1 MRELTVQEMD
11 CVSGG
16 FTVISEPGWSID
28 ISPTSNGIKTTVS
41 VYTGSSTFMPSFTYD
56 LGSSQVNQLGFK
68 FTTPYDGFDVTYD
81 RTSAQSSWNGSW
93 SHNISNGSVS
103 LNFSQTSSNSQTG
116 APSSFYAGVGLSW
129 HF

>member
-16 FTVISEPGWSID
+16 NVIISEPDWSID
-28 ISPTSNGIKTTVS
+28 ISPTITGIKTSLNFRV
-41 VYTGSSTFMPSFTYD
+41 GSSTFTPSFTYD
-56 LGSSQVNQLGFK
+56 LGSSQVNQLQFQV
-68 FTTPYDGFDVTYD
+68 TTPNNGFNVTYD
-81 RTSAQSSWNGSW
+81 RTSSQDSWSGSW
-93 SHNISNGSVS
+93 THYLGNGSVS

-116 APSSFYAGVGLSW
+116 APSSFYGGFGFNW